1 VARFLILGRA
11 NLAAPWPT
19 DPSEELK
26 MEEMYYAAVE
36 ESMKKGE
43 IEDIGFFTDGQSGY
57 VIVEGEAT
65 DVYRLTLE
73 NPYYNYEIHEI
84 ISLKKAKEIE
94 LAVLRDNVKAAKK

>member
-1 VARFLILGRA
+1 L
-11 NLAAPWPT
+11 
-19 DPSEELK
+19 
-26 MEEMYYAAVE
+26 E
-36 ESMKKGE
+36 ESIKKGE

-57 VIVEGEAT
+57 VIVKGEAT

-94 LAVLRDNVKAAKK
+94 LAVLKDKAKASRK